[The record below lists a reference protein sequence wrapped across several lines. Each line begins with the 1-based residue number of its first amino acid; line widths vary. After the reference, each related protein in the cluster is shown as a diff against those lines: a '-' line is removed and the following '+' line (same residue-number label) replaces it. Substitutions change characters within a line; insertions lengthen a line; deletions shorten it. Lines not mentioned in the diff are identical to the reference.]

1 MVLDGGSD
9 RGQFGGIISR
19 RVYGRNMFESAHQP
33 GHDSSSGD
41 EQRQEREYG
50 THANEHQHQT
60 IVE

>member
-9 RGQFGGIISR
+9 RRHFGGVISR
-19 RVYGRNMFESAHQP
+19 RVNGRNIVESAHQP
-33 GHDSSSGD
+33 GHDCSSDD
-41 EQRQEREYG
+41 EQRQERKYG

>member
-9 RGQFGGIISR
+9 RSHFGSFVGR
-19 RVYGRNMFESAHQP
+19 RVNGRNMFESAYQP

-41 EQRQEREYG
+41 EQRQERKYG